1 MKEKLKQIGDRLSS
15 FVSSHK
21 KAATITASALL
32 VLAGVLVIAQV
43 LSGGTKK
50 NAQSE
55 DDKKMLKDETVKVDK
70 DKKRVKTRRHLQM
83 AKKMIKKT
91 TRKMPILKL
100 KMLMGKQRI
109 INRVR
114 LTIKQR
120 SEWKYSEH
128 KSGCRKSE
136 YKCRCSKSGWT
147 DPGWTGTGRWK
158 YIWWKSEHSS
168 NTNELRY

>member
-1 MKEKLKQIGDRLSS
+1 M
-15 FVSSHK
+15 
-21 KAATITASALL
+21 
-32 VLAGVLVIAQV
+32 
-43 LSGGTKK
+43 SGGTKK

-109 INRVR
+109 K
-114 LTIKQR
+114 IK
-120 SEWKYSEH
+120 EM
-128 KSGCRKSE
+128 KSNYTMIYLILE
-136 YKCRCSKSGWT
+136 T
-147 DPGWTGTGRWK
+147 
-158 YIWWKSEHSS
+158 
-168 NTNELRY
+168 ELQ

>member
-1 MKEKLKQIGDRLSS
+1 M
-15 FVSSHK
+15 
-21 KAATITASALL
+21 
-32 VLAGVLVIAQV
+32 LVIALV

-55 DDKKMLKDETVKVDK
+55 DDKKMLKDENVKVDK
-70 DKKRVKTRRHLQM
+70 DKKKVKTRRHLQM

-114 LTIKQR
+114 LTIKQIILETKR
-120 SEWKYSEH
+120 QM
-128 KSGCRKSE
+128 
-136 YKCRCSKSGWT
+136 
-147 DPGWTGTGRWK
+147 
-158 YIWWKSEHSS
+158 
-168 NTNELRY
+168 

>member
-1 MKEKLKQIGDRLSS
+1 M
-15 FVSSHK
+15 
-21 KAATITASALL
+21 
-32 VLAGVLVIAQV
+32 
-43 LSGGTKK
+43 SGGTKK

-114 LTIKQR
+114 LTIKQIILETKR
-120 SEWKYSEH
+120 QM
-128 KSGCRKSE
+128 
-136 YKCRCSKSGWT
+136 
-147 DPGWTGTGRWK
+147 
-158 YIWWKSEHSS
+158 
-168 NTNELRY
+168 

>member
-32 VLAGVLVIAQV
+32 VLAGVLVIALV

-55 DDKKMLKDETVKVDK
+55 DDKKMLKDENVKVDK
-70 DKKRVKTRRHLQM
+70 DKKKVKTRRHLQM

-114 LTIKQR
+114 LTIKQIILETKR
-120 SEWKYSEH
+120 QM
-128 KSGCRKSE
+128 
-136 YKCRCSKSGWT
+136 
-147 DPGWTGTGRWK
+147 
-158 YIWWKSEHSS
+158 
-168 NTNELRY
+168 